1 MSDESNCDLFDGKRI
16 KLEHSNEK
24 LSCFGATCRNSVV
37 DRFKI
42 KCMEFFTKHLDD
54 KNVRAYN
61 TLKNTGKR
69 I

>member
-1 MSDESNCDLFDGKRI
+1 MSGESNCDLIDGKRI

-24 LSCFGATCRNSVV
+24 LSCFDATCRNSVV